1 MKSKVHR
8 AIVTEANLHYVGSL
22 TMDKDLMDLAGFSV
36 NEKVQVVDIDNGE
49 RFETYII
56 EGESGSGVLC
66 LNGAAAR
73 RAQPGDK
80 VIVISYGMYDEQEA
94 KEHSPRVV
102 VCDEHNHGDLLVA
115 HEPPAT
121 TTGQL
126 LAADEREPA
135 VLQST

>member
-22 TMDKDLMDLAGFSV
+22 TMDKDLMDLADFSL

-56 EGESGSGVLC
+56 EGERGSGVLC

-80 VIVISYGMYDEQEA
+80 VIVISYGVYDEQEVR
-94 KEHSPRVV
+94 EHSPRVV
-102 VCDEHNHGDLLVA
+102 VCDEHNRGDLLVA
-115 HEPPAT
+115 HESPAT
-121 TTGQL
+121 TTEQL
-126 LAADEREPA
+126 LAAGEREPA
-135 VLQST
+135 VVQST